1 MPSTRSRSSTE
12 TPEVAEEV
20 KKSDELPTESAEKDP
35 IERSDN
41 ENTNSTTDDLKDE
54 EESNDNEVSETNGDN
69 DNSSEVVEKVEKV
82 ENGSAKRKSETLIS
96 DFVEGEVIPDS
107 TDITSKKVKVDDENG
122 KSVADVVEAEVPE
135 VETSA

>member
-54 EESNDNEVSETNGDN
+54 EESNDNEANETNGDN
-69 DNSSEVVEKVEKV
+69 DNSSEVVEKV

-96 DFVEGEVIPDS
+96 GFVEGDVIPDS

>member
-54 EESNDNEVSETNGDN
+54 EESNDNEANETNGDN
-69 DNSSEVVEKVEKV
+69 DNSSEVVEKV